1 MLLFREKRLVPKA
14 RSLSFCF
21 QRQRG
26 LARNLFVNPEE
37 QQGAGESAD
46 AATNVA
52 AGETADVAAATGPG
66 FKIWAVDDV
75 VYGPVDLPTLVEW
88 VADERVLADTWVF
101 SEKSDSWHKASALPD
116 IKSRFQG
123 ASPSSSAPAPV
134 SPLIAGIKPGHL
146 RRVKILSDMTDQQI
160 GRFAQFMEVVQ
171 ANQFR
176 EIVKKGEPGDS
187 MFLMLDGEA
196 RVRTFVGGKEK
207 ILATLRAGEFFG
219 DMALFDHGPRAAD
232 VVANL
237 NCTLLKITADS
248 LMRLTTDAPELA
260 TPFLVAICRTLTSR
274 IRADNKRFTD
284 MMAMSAA
291 TAR

>member
-1 MLLFREKRLVPKA
+1 
-14 RSLSFCF
+14 
-21 QRQRG
+21 
-26 LARNLFVNPEE
+26 VNPEE
-37 QQGAGESAD
+37 QQGAGESTEAAAG
-46 AATNVA
+46 AAT
-52 AGETADVAAATGPG
+52 DVAAATGPG

-88 VADERVLADTWVF
+88 IADERVLADTWIF
-101 SEKSDSWHKASALPD
+101 SEKADSWHKASALPD
-116 IKSRFQG
+116 TKGRFQG
-123 ASPSSSAPAPV
+123 GGSPASAPAQA

-171 ANQFR
+171 AAQFR

-207 ILATLRAGEFFG
+207 ILATLRVGEFFG

-237 NCTLLKITADS
+237 NCTLLKISADS
-248 LMRLTTDAPELA
+248 LMRLTTEAPELA

-284 MMAMSAA
+284 MIAMSAA
-291 TAR
+291 SGRGG